1 MIQYRFTIPGRPRG
15 KARPRFTKDGR
26 VYTDQKTSDYEG
38 LTKIVFRNH
47 GGGMIPEG
55 WYIRVGIV
63 ARYKIPDSAS
73 KADKEKMLNRRYMVT
88 VKPDVDNIAKIILDA
103 LNGEAWRD
111 DKEVTTL
118 VVKKMYSTMGN
129 SVEVEITGIDPEE
142 LENER

>member
-47 GGGMIPEG
+47 GGDLIPEG
-55 WYIRVGIV
+55 LFIKVSIT
-63 ARYKIPDSAS
+63 ACYKVPDSAT
-73 KADKEKMLNRRYMVT
+73 KANRERMLEGLVPVK
-88 VKPDVDNIAKIILDA
+88 VKPDADNIAKIVLDA

-111 DKEVTTL
+111 DAEVSEL
-118 VVKKMYSTMGN
+118 VVKKKYSAVGN
-129 SVEVEITGIDPEE
+129 HVDVEITGT
-142 LENER
+142 ERNG